1 MRAEMT
7 TTAAPPTVPGY
18 VNWFIKRLLRSP
30 LHTLMSKN
38 TMLLTFSGRK
48 SGNRYTVAVRYVR
61 AGDVVTCYT
70 DSKWW
75 INLRGGAPVEML
87 IAGRTRLGTAI
98 PVEDRATVAR
108 SLSEFLHATP
118 GDSKY
123 YGVRRNADGLPN
135 SEDVSA
141 AAEYTT
147 MIGIAPRSA
156 TLDT

>member
-1 MRAEMT
+1 MT

-18 VNWFIKRLLRSP
+18 VNWLIKRLLSSP
-30 LHTLMSKN
+30 LHRLMSTN
-38 TMLLTFSGRK
+38 TMLLTFAGRK
-48 SGNRYTVAVRYVR
+48 SGKKYTVAVRYVR
-61 AGDVVTCYT
+61 TGDVVTSYT

-87 IAGRTRLGTAI
+87 IAGRTLRGTAT

-123 YGVRRNADGLPN
+123 YGVGRDADGLPN
-135 SEDVSA
+135 PEDVSA

-147 MIGIAPRSA
+147 MIEIALRST